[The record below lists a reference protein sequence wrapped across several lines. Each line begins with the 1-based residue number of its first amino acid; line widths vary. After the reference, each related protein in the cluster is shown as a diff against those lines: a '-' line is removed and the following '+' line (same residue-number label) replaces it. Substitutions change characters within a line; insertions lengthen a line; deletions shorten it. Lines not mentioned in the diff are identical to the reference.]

1 MGKENRGFYDNYK
14 MEFQRFLKDKSDD
27 ELEASRMHVLQ
38 GLTKLRQ
45 ICNTPALLSDHEYYG
60 NQSAKLDELITQ
72 ILKLE
77 GEHKVLVFSQFVGM
91 LELIRERLDQETIKY
106 AYLTGQTRKRQEQV
120 EAFQEDEET
129 RVFLISLKAGGTG
142 LNLTE
147 AEYVFIVDPWW
158 NPAVENQAIDRAY
171 RIGQTNKVIVLRMIT
186 PHTIEEKILELQD
199 RKKKLAENLIHTES
213 GFFKQLTKNDLM
225 KLV

>member
-1 MGKENRGFYDNYK
+1 D
-14 MEFQRFLKDKSDD
+14 
-27 ELEASRMHVLQ
+27 ASRMHILQ
-38 GLTKLRQ
+38 GLTKMRQ
-45 ICNTPALLSDHEYYG
+45 ICNTPALLADNEYYG
-60 NQSAKLDELITQ
+60 SQSAKLDELITQ
-72 ILKLE
+72 VLKLQS
-77 GEHKVLVFSQFVGM
+77 EHKVLIFSQFVGM
-91 LELIRERLDQETIKY
+91 LDLIKVRLDQETIKY

-120 EAFQEDEET
+120 EAFQEDEEI

-171 RIGQTNKVIVLRMIT
+171 RIGQTNKVIAIRMIT
-186 PHTIEEKILELQD
+186 PNTIEEKIMELQD
-199 RKKKLAENLIHTES
+199 RKKKLVEELIHTDS

-225 KLV
+225 GMV